1 MPRKNDA
8 GGPLFTGRLLFVT
21 EVSAS
26 DLLSFT
32 RFLKQF
38 LMIQKERKRQGAD
51 GGGGNGG
58 GGGSGGHSPDT
69 RWK

>member
-38 LMIQKERKRQGAD
+38 LMIQKEREGGGNGD
-51 GGGGNGG
+51 GGGG
-58 GGGSGGHSPDT
+58 GGHSPDT

>member
-8 GGPLFTGRLLFVT
+8 GGPLFTERLLFVT

-26 DLLSFT
+26 DLLSLF
-32 RFLKQF
+32 FYSILEIEF
-38 LMIQKERKRQGAD
+38 FDDPKR
-51 GGGGNGG
+51 GGGNGDG
-58 GGGSGGHSPDT
+58 GGCDGGHSPDT